1 MLEPTF
7 TDAGSTGTGIGNV
20 HYREKLGKDKDEVE
34 VEAAP
39 GHRLY
44 AALPTCLSTQV
55 LQL

>member
-7 TDAGSTGTGIGNV
+7 THT
-20 HYREKLGKDKDEVE
+20 LGQLELEMSIIERNLEDKDEVEVE

-39 GHRLY
+39 GHRLH

>member
-20 HYREKLGKDKDEVE
+20 HYREKDKDKVE

-39 GHRLY
+39 GHRLH